1 MFNEPLKTTKTKYY
15 KDYGYYFEIY
25 PSLICVH
32 GYYLNSDDNFK
43 IKFIDYSKQEMIEM
57 TRSKINSRKEKTQ

>member
-1 MFNEPLKTTKTKYY
+1 MFNQPLKTTKTKYF

-32 GYYLNSDDNFK
+32 GYDLNSDDSFK
-43 IKFIDYSKQEMIEM
+43 MKFMFHSKQEMIEK
-57 TRSKINSRKEKTQ
+57 TKNEIISRKKKIQ

>member
-1 MFNEPLKTTKTKYY
+1 MFNQPLKTTKTKYY

-32 GYYLNSDDNFK
+32 GYDLNSNDNFK
-43 IKFIDYSKQEMIEM
+43 LQFMDYSKQEMIEK
-57 TRSKINSRKEKTQ
+57 TKNVIISRKKKIQ

>member
-1 MFNEPLKTTKTKYY
+1 MFNQPLKTTKTKYY
-15 KDYGYYFEIY
+15 KDYAYYFEIY

-32 GYYLNSDDNFK
+32 GYDLNSDDNFQ